1 MGRGSVVFFL
11 VLLVLLESVLEVV
24 LLHNENEELREGGDE
39 ESQPEYADL
48 SNEELGS
55 ARLLV
60 GTVLSVV
67 AETLGVHIDVGNY
80 SEDGVGRGI
89 VPYLHEIGSHDH
101 GDAEQDNSHP
111 LNQVEGKY
119 ELQGIVVY
127 ITVSYVSIFP
137 FGFARD
143 PSFMV

>member
-24 LLHNENEELREGGDE
+24 LLHNENEELREGSDE

-80 SEDGVGRGI
+80 SEDGVGGGI
-89 VPYLHEIGSHDH
+89 VPYLH
-101 GDAEQDNSHP
+101 
-111 LNQVEGKY
+111 
-119 ELQGIVVY
+119 
-127 ITVSYVSIFP
+127 
-137 FGFARD
+137 
-143 PSFMV
+143 